1 VKREAGSTS
10 NGNPGDLNQEPREM
24 KRERVT
30 RSRGKSGV
38 EEPNQQMD
46 RRVLRSMYR
55 TLQNRIKGI
64 DYFLVSNCSIFL
76 FICNYLFNFWL
87 QIREMI

>member
-1 VKREAGSTS
+1 MKGEAGST
-10 NGNPGDLNQEPREM
+10 DLNKEPREV

-38 EEPNQQMD
+38 EETGQQMD

-55 TLQNRIKGI
+55 TLQDRIKGI
-64 DYFLVSNCSIFL
+64 DYILDSNVQL
-76 FICNYLFNFWL
+76 FYLFVIIIIIIVFWL